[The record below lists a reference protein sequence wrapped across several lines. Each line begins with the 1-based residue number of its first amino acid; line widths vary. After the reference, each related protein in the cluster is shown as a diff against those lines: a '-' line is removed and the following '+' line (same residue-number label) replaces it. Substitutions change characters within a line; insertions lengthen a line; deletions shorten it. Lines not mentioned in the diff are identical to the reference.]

1 MDAVAPPSRIESPAP
16 HRSSESSQGRGAD
29 RAAEDAGSDAGI
41 ADRLSARIGRRQYAM
56 WFERSAKLR
65 LDDKGEAVRVAVP
78 NRFVADWIERHFESD
93 VAAAAG
99 ASAGRDVRVEIDV
112 DPGAF
117 SRQDSVASGGVEPQ
131 DASDKQARRA
141 KSKRRHP
148 TDTAALLARRGLR
161 HRLEQ
166 FVTGPSNELA
176 HAATC
181 RLADEAVAGARSH
194 APLFLHGGCGLG
206 KTHLLQGACRRVLE
220 QTPDAGVLYLTGEQ
234 FTNDYITAV
243 RTGKLDDFRRR
254 MRSLELLALDDLHF
268 LSNKSATQ
276 QEFLHSFDQID
287 LGGARVIL
295 ASDSHPRLIDKF
307 SEQLVSRCV
316 QGLVVQVSRPDADTR
331 RRLVAAMARRRGL
344 VLEPVAEALLAS
356 EVGSDGSVRE
366 IEGLLTKLHALI
378 TLAGDHEA
386 TAQPVGRHW
395 VDRLMHGEH
404 RSTTRRRV
412 HYEHIVAVVTQE
424 LGVTEAQLAGRGR
437 HSQVVLAR
445 AVLIRL
451 CRELTTMSFPEI
463 ARAMGKSNHS
473 TVITAD
479 QRLKRQID
487 EGLTA
492 RLAGHDESM
501 PIADLLDRF
510 RRSVT
515 RG

>member
-1 MDAVAPPSRIESPAP
+1 MNSVARLSRPDTP
-16 HRSSESSQGRGAD
+16 T
-29 RAAEDAGSDAGI
+29 AGHATHDTGI
-41 ADRLSARIGRRQYAM
+41 ADKLSARIGQRPYAM
-56 WFERSAKLR
+56 WFERSAKLQFEPTR
-65 LDDKGEAVRVAVP
+65 DAVRVAVP
-78 NRFVADWIERHFESD
+78 NRFVADWIERHFERD

-99 ASAGRDVRVEIDV
+99 ESVGRDVQVEIDI
-112 DPGAF
+112 DPAAF
-117 SRQDSVASGGVEPQ
+117 SRQDSVASAGVTSAPSANE
-131 DASDKQARRA
+131 AATGEQATR
-141 KSKRRHP
+141 KRRRRP
-148 TDTAALLARRGLR
+148 VDTAALLARRGLR

-166 FVTGPSNELA
+166 FVVGPSNELA
-176 HAATC
+176 HAACC
-181 RLADEAVAGARSH
+181 RLADEAVEGKRTHS
-194 APLFLHGGCGLG
+194 PLFLHGGCGLG

-220 QTPDAGVLYLTGEQ
+220 QMPDAGVLYLTGEQ

-268 LSNKSATQ
+268 LANKSSTQ

-287 LGGARVIL
+287 LGGARVVL

-316 QGLVVQVSRPDADTR
+316 QGLVVQVNRPDGDTR
-331 RRLVAAMARRRGL
+331 RKLVAAMARRRGL
-344 VLEPVAEALLAS
+344 ILEPVAEAILAAQI
-356 EVGSDGSVRE
+356 GTDGSVRE

-395 VDRLMHGEH
+395 VDRLIHGENH
-404 RSTTRRRV
+404 STTRRRV

-487 EGLTA
+487 GGLTA
-492 RLAGHDESM
+492 RLAGHDDAM
-501 PIADLLDRF
+501 PLTDLLERL

-515 RG
+515 RT